1 MVKARKKTVTS
12 GNRRRKIHIQIDFN
26 NNVQNRL
33 VIVLLQAMLINF
45 AIITVFVL
53 FIEQFLIHTELDA
66 KLSWRRKVVV
76 GLAHGVLALILINF
90 SVLVDNHIHM
100 NFRGV
105 GLLISAFLGGPLSV
119 AISFVMMWT
128 GRFAVEGF
136 IELPQL
142 FIGLV
147 SLTGVCLIFA
157 KARSYWKKWVYA
169 LSFFYLFYYTSLWA
183 WYRTDSWDLIL
194 QYVFYQ
200 SICMLVIASF
210 LKYLLR
216 NRRYK
221 QMVHQAEQEL
231 INTLRMQPGFTFK
244 LHADRSRYVY
254 VLIEGQ
260 LLYQM
265 GLEPKEFIGKSPD
278 ELPFVPQEL
287 ASAMNM
293 NYSKAWQGERV
304 MYETKV
310 MKQELLVTLQPIYQ
324 YGAVTEVIGTA
335 VDITGHKNAEVKIR
349 EREEQYQI
357 LVENSD
363 DFILSFHLD
372 GTVTSVNQKLCQT
385 LQLEANQLIGRLFS
399 PMLTLDDADLW
410 EQAFEQA
417 VVQGKVQQF
426 EMCMILAD
434 DQEHVYIVTLSPFY
448 RADAEIGGVTGTIH
462 DITDLK
468 KRKEADEANWA
479 KSQFLARMSH
489 EIRTPLNGIIG
500 LSLLMQK
507 TELSETQ
514 KDYLNKIEASSNA
527 LLGTIND
534 ILDFSKI
541 EAGKITLEKVDFS
554 LEESLRK
561 VADLSSPALGKKQLE
576 MIIDTSE
583 DLPMYVNG
591 DPFRLEQ
598 VLINLANNAIKFT
611 ESGHISIKVGLEAY
625 VEDNVLLSF
634 SIEDTG
640 IGIAKDQ
647 LVKLFS
653 PFTQADSSTS
663 RKYGGTGLGLVI
675 CQHLIQSMGGILKV
689 ESKQGVGSRF
699 YFTVMFEQSRQEF
712 VENSVLTQLA
722 DGSHHV
728 LVAEDHPLV
737 REQLSRMLSSFQLQ
751 VKAAAN
757 VFELCQ
763 SLEDSMETG
772 TPVYDY
778 IVVDMEMEQLR
789 KLQAWSGF
797 ISLIDRKTTK
807 VIALTTIFGR
817 EELDK
822 YPFDLRPDAVMMK
835 PVCKLNFLQMLQS
848 LTQVES
854 VETQELVAADKEI
867 ISEEAAFRGHI
878 LVAEDN
884 EINQLVI
891 THMLERLGYQV
902 TIAGNGHEVLAQADD
917 RPWSLVLMD
926 LHMPEMDGYETTR
939 KLRQNKYFNRIPIVA
954 LTANVLSEDHE
965 RCLKI
970 GMNDILIKPVDEERL
985 LQMIQKWQNLNWLNR
1000 IEGMDT
1006 MQVMKNLD
1014 GKIHIFQYMVNKFKQ
1029 DYRSFY
1035 YQLETALYKQ
1045 EMVLA
1050 RRMVH
1055 TLKGVSAN
1063 FFAASL
1069 LEAVQSLEVEL
1080 AEGAGGTMEL
1090 WKLGAAKV
1098 QAEINRIVQSLDA
1111 A

>member
-1 MVKARKKTVTS
+1 M
-12 GNRRRKIHIQIDFN
+12 
-26 NNVQNRL
+26 
-33 VIVLLQAMLINF
+33 IVLLQGLLINF

-53 FIEQFLIHTELDA
+53 FVEQFLIHTELDA

-76 GLAHGVLALILINF
+76 GLAHGILALILLNF
-90 SVLVDNHIHM
+90 SVLIDDHVQM

-105 GLLISAFLGGPLSV
+105 GLLLSAFLGGPLSLV
-119 AISFVMMWT
+119 ISFVMMWT
-128 GRFAVEGF
+128 GRFIIEGSQ
-136 IELPQL
+136 ELPQL
-142 FIGLV
+142 VIGFV

-157 KARSYWKKWVYA
+157 KVQSYWKKWLYG
-169 LSFFYLFYYTSLWA
+169 LSFFYIVYYSLLWL

-194 QYVFYQ
+194 QYVLYQ
-200 SICMLVIASF
+200 SACMIVIASF
-210 LKYLLR
+210 LKYLLH
-216 NRRYK
+216 NRTYK

-231 INTLRMQPGFTFK
+231 ISTLRMQPGFTFK
-244 LHADRSRYVY
+244 LHEHRGRYVY

-265 GLEPKEFIGKSPD
+265 GYEPNQFIGKSTD
-278 ELPFVPQEL
+278 ELSVIPKDL
-287 ASAMNM
+287 AASMHM
-293 NYSKAWQGERV
+293 YYSRAWQGERV
-304 MYETKV
+304 MYESKILEH
-310 MKQELLVTLQPIYQ
+310 ELLVTLQPIYQ
-324 YGAVTEVIGTA
+324 SGIVSEVIGTA

-363 DFILSFHLD
+363 DFILSFNLD

-417 VVQGKVQQF
+417 VVEGTVQQF

-434 DQEHVYIVTLSPFY
+434 DQEHIYNVTLSPFY
-448 RADAEIGGVTGTIH
+448 RTESEIGGVTGTIH

-514 KDYLNKIEASSNA
+514 KDYLHKIEASSNA

-561 VADLSSPALGKKQLE
+561 VADLSSPALGKKRIE

-611 ESGHISIKVGLEAY
+611 ENGNISIKVGLEAY

-712 VENSVLTQLA
+712 AEHPVLTQLA
-722 DGSHHV
+722 DGSHHS
-728 LVAEDHPLV
+728 LVAEDHPMV
-737 REQLSRMLSSFQLQ
+737 REQLCRMLSSFQLQ

-757 VFELCQ
+757 VSELCQ
-763 SLEDSMETG
+763 ALEDSMEAR

-778 IVVDMEMEQLR
+778 IIVDMEMEQLR
-789 KLQAWSGF
+789 KLQAWTGF

-835 PVCKLNFLQMLQS
+835 PVCKLNFLQTLQS
-848 LTQVES
+848 LAQVES
-854 VETQELVAADKEI
+854 ADAQALVAADKEM

-902 TIAGNGHEVLAQADD
+902 TIAGNGHEVLAQADEQ
-917 RPWSLVLMD
+917 PWSLVLMD

-939 KLRQNKYFNRIPIVA
+939 KLRQSKYFNRIPIVA

-985 LQMIQKWQNLNWLNR
+985 LQMIQKWQNLTWLNR

-1014 GKIHIFQYMVNKFKQ
+1014 EKIHIFQYMVNKFKQ
-1029 DYRSFY
+1029 DYRNFY
-1035 YQLETALYKQ
+1035 QQLETALYKQ
-1045 EMVLA
+1045 EMTLA

-1069 LEAVQSLEVEL
+1069 FDAVQVLDAEL
-1080 AEGAGGTMEL
+1080 AEGAGVTMEQ
-1090 WKLGAAKV
+1090 WKLGAARI
-1098 QAEINRIVQSLDA
+1098 QMEINRIIQSLDA